1 MTTYAEEQAARI
13 RTEREAPF
21 TPTHTYEPI
30 GWDLFDPR
38 GIVGRPLEPG
48 TQVELLKE
56 ATHSLHVGMP
66 AEARRMFNVVR
77 DEAGN
82 RQHVNRKSLTTR
94 RRLTRA

>member
-1 MTTYAEEQAARI
+1 M
-13 RTEREAPF
+13 
-21 TPTHTYEPI
+21 
-30 GWDLFDPR
+30 
-38 GIVGRPLEPG
+38 
-48 TQVELLKE
+48 ELLKE